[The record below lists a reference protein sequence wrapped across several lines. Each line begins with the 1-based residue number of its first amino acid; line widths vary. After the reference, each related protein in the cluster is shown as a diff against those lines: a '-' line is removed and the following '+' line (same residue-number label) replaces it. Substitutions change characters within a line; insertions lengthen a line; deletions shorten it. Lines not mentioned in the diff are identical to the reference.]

1 MIQEKNIECY
11 DTMYYII
18 ITKALKEQFTQNV
31 KFCDYLLTPSQME
44 SHLKFYSPQII
55 PGASQQNSIDAFLF
69 EVGARAR
76 VEIC

>member
-31 KFCDYLLTPSQME
+31 S
-44 SHLKFYSPQII
+44 
-55 PGASQQNSIDAFLF
+55 FL
-69 EVGARAR
+69 
-76 VEIC
+76 